1 MDTTV
6 DPAALDQLA
15 RRATIHCLTG
25 CGIGEVLGMAI
36 GTALHWSNVATMVLA
51 ILLAFFFGYLLTLL
65 PLLRARFT
73 LKRALTL
80 ALAADTASI
89 TLMEVVDN
97 TVMLVVPG
105 AMDAPLTSVLFWG
118 ALAFSLLVAGIAAY
132 PLNRWLLRRGR
143 GHALVHAQHASTG
156 QGLGADESGEGVH
169 GHGGHQ

>member
-6 DPAALDQLA
+6 DTAALDQLA

-25 CGIGEVLGMAI
+25 CGIGEVLGMVI
-36 GTALHWSNVATMVLA
+36 GTTLHWSNAATMVLA
-51 ILLAFFFGYLLTLL
+51 ILLAFCFGYLLTLL
-65 PLLRARFT
+65 PLVRAR
-73 LKRALTL
+73 LALRQALSL

-89 TLMEVVDN
+89 ALMEVVDN

-143 GHALVHAQHASTG
+143 GHALVHAHHSSTG
-156 QGLGADESGEGVH
+156 RGLGAGTPGEEVH

>member
-1 MDTTV
+1 MDDTV
-6 DPAALDQLA
+6 ETLALNQLA

-25 CGIGEVLGMAI
+25 CGIGEVLGMVI

-51 ILLAFFFGYLLTLL
+51 ILLAFCFGYLLTLL
-65 PLLRARFT
+65 PLLRARLT
-73 LKRALTL
+73 LKRALSL

-118 ALAFSLLVAGIAAY
+118 ALAFSLLVAGLAAY

-143 GHALVHAQHASTG
+143 GHALVHASHPSTG
-156 QGLGADESGEGVH
+156 H